1 MKTPPVTPLPISV
14 ELAREIR
21 SARASA
27 TIPEVADEMLG
38 RLVERIIDA
47 RVRPLVEALQRV
59 DGWSATVQRYGA
71 DGLPAD
77 TAEQISDALK
87 AAGAE

>member
-1 MKTPPVTPLPISV
+1 MNTDKPLPISV
-14 ELAREIR
+14 DLAKEIR

-59 DGWSATVQRYGA
+59 HCWSVNVQQYGF

-77 TAEQISDALK
+77 TAEQIDAALR